1 MKKSFNRILLGAL
14 ALTLI
19 VPAAAMAQS
28 SDTAQADA
36 LANIIAPITL
46 TWASDLNFGD
56 IVTDADGGTVTVTT
70 GGAGTAFGGLTLLA
84 STTTTAATFTVGGT
98 SGRAFTLTVDP
109 TVTLVG
115 PGNDMTASLVGSGNG
130 VVGTDN
136 VAVGGALKVGATQ
149 TEGSYSGEFDVT
161 VSYQ

>member
-1 MKKSFNRILLGAL
+1 MKQSFNRTLLGAL

-19 VPAAAMAQS
+19 IPAVGMAQS

-46 TWASDLNFGD
+46 TAGTPLNFGD
-56 IVTDADGGTVTVTT
+56 IVASTATGDVTVTT
-70 GGAGTAFGGLTLLA
+70 AGAGSASGGVTLLG
-84 STTTTAATFTVGGT
+84 TTATTAATFTVGGT
-98 SGRAFTLTVDP
+98 AGRGFTVVVDP
-109 TVTLVG
+109 SVTMG
-115 PGNDMTASLVGSGNG
+115 SMTATLNANIASG

-136 VAVGGALKVGATQ
+136 VAVGGVLTVGANQ
-149 TEGSYSGEFDVT
+149 AEGLYTGTFDVT